1 MHNTEDIRNEVTGS
15 YDASQIQ
22 VLEGLEAVRRRP
34 GMYIGSTDERGLHH
48 LVTELVDNSIDEALA
63 GFCTHIEISI
73 HPDNSVTVRDNG
85 RGIPVGY
92 HAKTGKDALEV
103 ALTILHAGGKFGGG
117 GYKVSGGLHG
127 VGLSCV
133 NALSE
138 KLYVEV
144 RRDGHIHAQTYT
156 RGIPLDK
163 VHIIG
168 ESGEETGTS
177 VTFWPD
183 PDIFDAVV
191 FNFDTM
197 TKRFRELAFLNAGIR
212 ITATDERQEPAVVHS
227 YHYEGGIRA
236 YVTYL
241 NKNKEVL
248 QPEPLYFSGAR
259 MEGDIETASV
269 EVAMQYNDGY
279 NELILT
285 FANNIATHEG
295 GSHLVGFK
303 SALTRVVND
312 YAKRHGMLKAS
323 DQPLSGDDIR
333 EGLTAV
339 VSVKLTEPQFEGQTK
354 TKLGNAD
361 IRPMVDGAVA
371 DKLTEYMEENPAQAK
386 LIVEKCITA
395 SRARDAARKARE
407 LTRRKSVLDSAAL
420 PGKLADC
427 QEKDPS
433 LCEIFIVE
441 GDSAGGSAKMGRDRT
456 IQAILPLRGK
466 ILNVEKAR
474 MDRMLANNEIKSM
487 ITAFGA
493 GMDNDFDESKLR
505 YHKIIC
511 MTDADVD
518 GSHIRLL
525 LLTFFFRHM
534 RPLIEHGYVYIAQPP
549 LYLVKKGK
557 FERYV
562 YSDEE
567 LSATLDEIGRDGKPE
582 VQRYKG
588 LGEMNPEQLWE
599 TTMNPATRIML
610 QVHMDDAV
618 QADELFTLLMGDK
631 VEPRRD
637 FITENSK
644 LVEYLDV

>member
-1 MHNTEDIRNEVTGS
+1 
-15 YDASQIQ
+15 
-22 VLEGLEAVRRRP
+22 
-34 GMYIGSTDERGLHH
+34 
-48 LVTELVDNSIDEALA
+48 
-63 GFCTHIEISI
+63 
-73 HPDNSVTVRDNG
+73 
-85 RGIPVGY
+85 
-92 HAKTGKDALEV
+92 
-103 ALTILHAGGKFGGG
+103 
-117 GYKVSGGLHG
+117 
-127 VGLSCV
+127 
-133 NALSE
+133 
-138 KLYVEV
+138 
-144 RRDGHIHAQTYT
+144 
-156 RGIPLDK
+156 
-163 VHIIG
+163 
-168 ESGEETGTS
+168 
-177 VTFWPD
+177 
-183 PDIFDAVV
+183 
-191 FNFDTM
+191 
-197 TKRFRELAFLNAGIR
+197 
-212 ITATDERQEPAVVHS
+212 
-227 YHYEGGIRA
+227 
-236 YVTYL
+236 
-241 NKNKEVL
+241 
-248 QPEPLYFSGAR
+248 

-505 YHKIIC
+505 YHKI
-511 MTDADVD
+511 TDADVD

-599 TTMNPATRIML
+599 TTMTPATRIML

>member
-1 MHNTEDIRNEVTGS
+1 MEDIRNEVTGS

-34 GMYIGSTDERGLHH
+34 GMYIGSTDARGLHH

-63 GFCTHIEISI
+63 GFCDHIEITI
-73 HPDNSVTVRDNG
+73 HPDNSVTVKDNG

-92 HAKTGKDALEV
+92 HEKTGKDALEV

-144 RRDGHIHAQTYT
+144 RREGQIHVQTYT
-156 RGIPLDK
+156 RGIALDK
-163 VHIIG
+163 VHTIG
-168 ESGEETGTS
+168 DCGEETGTT

-183 PDIFDAVV
+183 PDIFDAVL
-191 FNFDTM
+191 FDFESM

-212 ITATDERQEPAVVHS
+212 ISATDERGETPVTHS

-236 YVTYL
+236 YVEYL

-248 QPEPLYFSGAR
+248 QPAPLYFSGER
-259 MEGDIETASV
+259 MEGDAETASV
-269 EVAMQYNDGY
+269 EVALQYNDGY

-312 YAKRHGMLKAS
+312 YAKRHGILKAS

-371 DKLTEYMEENPAQAK
+371 DKLTEYLEENPAQAK
-386 LIVEKCITA
+386 LIVEKCVTA
-395 SRARDAARKARE
+395 SRARDAARRARE

-433 LCEIFIVE
+433 KCEIFIVE

-493 GMDNDFDESKLR
+493 GMDSDFDETKLR

-534 RPLIEHGYVYIAQPP
+534 RPLIEKGYVYIAQPP

-567 LSATLDEIGRDGKPE
+567 LEATMQEIGRDGKAE

-588 LGEMNPEQLWE
+588 LGEMNPEQLWD
-599 TTMNPATRIML
+599 TTMNPETRIML

-637 FITENSK
+637 FIVENSK